1 MRCEIKHPRFFCFVW
16 YMLNN
21 CKSTN
26 NKHKQKMKQK
36 ENSLKRQNYE
46 PPKVEIINLE
56 IQGVLCASALQGN
69 TENVTVEVFVYP

>member
-1 MRCEIKHPRFFCFVW
+1 
-16 YMLNN
+16 
-21 CKSTN
+21 
-26 NKHKQKMKQK
+26 MKQK

-69 TENVTVEVFVYP
+69 NENVTVEVFVYP